1 MCSPDLGLSWTRK
14 GQILTVGTKP
24 SIPDWAGV
32 GNFDVVWDWQ
42 SGRWFMV
49 TSHMRGAVASH
60 KGAAGV
66 AWKKWD
72 GREFTRENL
81 QDESASF
88 KDTSG
93 KRLPNG
99 ENPSIHWNRFDGR
112 FLFDQL
118 KHSSTGFF
126 SNGCWSGMGIMGIST
141 SLLLKLFLILSLQR
155 FL

>member
-1 MCSPDLGLSWTRK
+1 
-14 GQILTVGTKP
+14 
-24 SIPDWAGV
+24 
-32 GNFDVVWDWQ
+32 
-42 SGRWFMV
+42 MV
-49 TSHMRGAVASH
+49 TSHMRGAVANH

-99 ENPSIHWNRFDGR
+99 ENPSIHWNRFLQQWLLVWNGYNGNIYITAAKTLPNFEPPKILVEKKTSVEKNWYPSVISEDTGDR
-112 FLFDQL
+112 VGGQELHL
-118 KHSSTGFF
+118 YYKHFPEGLSRKSFF
-126 SNGCWSGMGIMGIST
+126 KTFSF
-141 SLLLKLFLILSLQR
+141 KLSR
-155 FL
+155 